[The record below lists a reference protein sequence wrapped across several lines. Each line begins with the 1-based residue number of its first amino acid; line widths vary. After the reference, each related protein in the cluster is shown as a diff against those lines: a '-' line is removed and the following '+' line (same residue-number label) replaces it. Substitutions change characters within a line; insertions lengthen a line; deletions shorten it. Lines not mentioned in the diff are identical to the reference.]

1 MLGLSLQP
9 ETITNLCELWWHHSS
24 TWWERLKYKVMHFAL
39 SFFALLLAL
48 HFARV
53 TLFSWETHSFTF
65 NFKSWRKE
73 KNLFLSN
80 PSMLDSWPPYIPQL
94 IAELLYGINSSALN
108 SQSEEL
114 SLKTVTLH
122 SKVLK
127 GYAVSWRTGE
137 PLRNAGAWRMSYGV
151 PVLHSYLKTGTTH
164 LHFHTKWNLPK
175 GTTWDE
181 VFSQLKNKIH
191 IEK

>member
-9 ETITNLCELWWHHSS
+9 ETITNLRELWWHHSS
-24 TWWERLKYKVMHFAL
+24 TWWERLKYKVMYFAL

-73 KNLFLSN
+73 ENLFLSN

-122 SKVLK
+122 SKVFK

-137 PLRNAGAWRMSYGV
+137 PWKWPLEMQVRGAWAMESLFYTLISKQG
-151 PVLHSYLKTGTTH
+151 LHTCISTQNEIFQKAQHEMKYSL
-164 LHFHTKWNLPK
+164 
-175 GTTWDE
+175 
-181 VFSQLKNKIH
+181 S
-191 IEK
+191 